1 MPKILLTSLCEQ
13 TPTIAIS
20 DNRGLAVRALAYNR
34 TNANDSPDEL
44 ITRNRYN
51 PLGQLIASRDAR
63 LEIDNFR
70 YQYNLAGAALRTDGV
85 DNGTMLQLTD
95 IEGRTVESLDA
106 NGTRSWLTY
115 EPELGRPLEHQ
126 QQTHDGLKTI
136 TDRFFYGENSN
147 EHKTANLNGQC
158 IRHYDTAGLQ
168 QVVSLSITGTPLQQQ
183 RHLLTDILGLVDWF
197 GEEQSW
203 QSRLGHQLFVTR
215 CTTDALGQPIT
226 QTDAKGHTQ
235 RMAYNRA
242 GQLIGSWLTLRRGHE
257 QIIVQSLTYSAAGQ
271 KLWEE
276 SGNGVVTEYRY
287 EAETQRLIGIK
298 TTRPERVQGPKILQ
312 DLRYDYDP
320 VGNILA
326 IHNDAEATRFYRNQK
341 VVPETTYRYDALYQ
355 LIEATG
361 RESDN
366 NAAQSASLPALSSLT
381 DGNQYVNYTR
391 HYSYDRAGNLLKIQH
406 TGASQYSTNIT
417 VSDSSNHG
425 IQQQDGDGLT
435 AADIRRQFDAAGN
448 QQQLQPGQQL
458 QWNARHQLQQVTTVR
473 RGAENAANDDEN
485 YLYASDG
492 MRVMKQSIQHTDNT
506 RQTSTV
512 TYLPGLELRSQ
523 HNDNQLTEDFQ
534 VITVGAA
541 GRAQVR
547 VLHWEHGKPDE
558 IDNNQLR
565 YSFDNQIGSS
575 LLELDNNGDIISQEE
590 YYPFGGTALFSA
602 RNTLEAKYKTLR
614 YSGKERDATGL
625 YYYGFRYYIPWL
637 SRWLSAD
644 PAGTID
650 GLNLFCMVDNNP
662 VTFHDSDG
670 LRKTGRA
677 ARKQVAKA
685 FVHSSHMPVLEQIS
699 REHNIAISVR
709 EAGTYTIKALEVGA
723 AAKGHNILEK
733 TIKPG
738 SLKNAY
744 GAQAASVLKRTKSIG
759 VVGMVGA
766 WNNDG
771 IYGIHVHNNIANVDH
786 IVPIDLQN
794 PQNNTDFKKFVKD
807 GLITPYTG
815 DYDMHDIIRFH
826 AHQGAVPKAESA
838 EETEVKNLINQGVV
852 RVDINRPADNI
863 AMNVIRHGPQVNF
876 VPYMWEHEQ
885 DKVVKDN
892 GYLGIVARPGPF
904 PIAMVHQGQ
913 WGIFDNTEELF
924 RFYKDSNTPL
934 PEHWAQEFQDRG
946 NGNVATP
953 SHAKILDY
961 RNS

>member
-20 DNRGLAVRALAYNR
+20 DNRGLAIRALAYNR

-44 ITRNRYN
+44 ITCNSYN
-51 PLGQLIASRDAR
+51 PLGQLITSRDAR

-70 YQYNLAGAALRTDGV
+70 YQYNLGGAMLRTDGV

-95 IEGRTVESLDA
+95 IEGRPVESLDA
-106 NGTRSWLTY
+106 KGTRSWLTY

-126 QQTHDGLKTI
+126 QQTHYGLKTI
-136 TDRFFYGENSN
+136 TDRFFYGDNSP
-147 EHKTANLNGQC
+147 EHTAANLNGQC

-183 RHLLTDILGLVDWF
+183 RQLLTDILGPVDWF

-226 QTDAKGHTQ
+226 QTDAKGHIQ

-242 GQLIGSWLTLRRGHE
+242 GQLTGCWLTLNGGGE
-257 QIIVQSLTYSAAGQ
+257 QVIVQSLTYSAAGQ
-271 KLWEE
+271 KLREE

-298 TTRPERVQGPKILQ
+298 TTRPERVQGPKTLQ

-341 VVPETTYRYDALYQ
+341 IVPETTYHYDALYQ
-355 LIEATG
+355 LTEATG
-361 RESDN
+361 RESDSN
-366 NAAQSASLPALSSLT
+366 GAQNAKLPALSSLT
-381 DGNQYVNYTR
+381 DGNQYVKYTR
-391 HYSYDRAGNLLKIQH
+391 RYTYDRAGNLLKIQH

-435 AADIRRQFDAAGN
+435 AADIHRQFDAAGN

-492 MRVMKQSIQHTDNT
+492 MRVMKQSIQHTNST

-534 VITVGAA
+534 VIIVGAA

-547 VLHWEHGKPDE
+547 VLHWEHGQPDE

-590 YYPFGGTALFSA
+590 YYPFGGTAVFAA
-602 RNTLEAKYKTLR
+602 RNTVEAKYKTVR

-625 YYYGFRYYIPWL
+625 YYYGFRYYLPWL
-637 SRWLSAD
+637 GRWLSAD

-650 GLNLFCMVDNNP
+650 GLNLYRMVRNNP
-662 VTFHDSDG
+662 ISLMDEDG
-670 LRKTGRA
+670 RIPNATQGNFNDVSEFKPTKVREKEYLTD
-677 ARKQVAKA
+677 
-685 FVHSSHMPVLEQIS
+685 VLENMENEKKLGDKIAKSMSGQDVNSIQRYTKGVSNAINDYLRHGVVKGTDSINILGKKIQKVEKALKKMPKTTGDFLRAVPDNGIS
-699 REHNIAISVR
+699 TKLSSGTLKIGDRVGDPAFLSTTTSINALKTQQFFRELETVVVYDIHST
-709 EAGTYTIKALEVGA
+709 AGTYLPFRPFTSVSLPQREVLLPRNGQYEIEDFTIFNEDDERGGERKVTYV
-723 AAKGHNILEK
+723 KINHVPNSNNIP
-733 TIKPG
+733 T
-738 SLKNAY
+738 Y
-744 GAQAASVLKRTKSIG
+744 R
-759 VVGMVGA
+759 M
-766 WNNDG
+766 NDG
-771 IYGIHVHNNIANVDH
+771 EKYEVINEKASNNAGRLSNLLKVIGFN
-786 IVPIDLQN
+786 
-794 PQNNTDFKKFVKD
+794 KK
-807 GLITPYTG
+807 
-815 DYDMHDIIRFH
+815 
-826 AHQGAVPKAESA
+826 
-838 EETEVKNLINQGVV
+838 
-852 RVDINRPADNI
+852 PA
-863 AMNVIRHGPQVNF
+863 
-876 VPYMWEHEQ
+876 
-885 DKVVKDN
+885 
-892 GYLGIVARPGPF
+892 
-904 PIAMVHQGQ
+904 
-913 WGIFDNTEELF
+913 
-924 RFYKDSNTPL
+924 
-934 PEHWAQEFQDRG
+934 
-946 NGNVATP
+946 
-953 SHAKILDY
+953 
-961 RNS
+961 

>member
-1 MPKILLTSLCEQ
+1 
-13 TPTIAIS
+13 
-20 DNRGLAVRALAYNR
+20 
-34 TNANDSPDEL
+34 
-44 ITRNRYN
+44 
-51 PLGQLIASRDAR
+51 
-63 LEIDNFR
+63 
-70 YQYNLAGAALRTDGV
+70 
-85 DNGTMLQLTD
+85 
-95 IEGRTVESLDA
+95 
-106 NGTRSWLTY
+106 
-115 EPELGRPLEHQ
+115 
-126 QQTHDGLKTI
+126 
-136 TDRFFYGENSN
+136 
-147 EHKTANLNGQC
+147 
-158 IRHYDTAGLQ
+158 
-168 QVVSLSITGTPLQQQ
+168 
-183 RHLLTDILGLVDWF
+183 
-197 GEEQSW
+197 
-203 QSRLGHQLFVTR
+203 
-215 CTTDALGQPIT
+215 
-226 QTDAKGHTQ
+226 
-235 RMAYNRA
+235 
-242 GQLIGSWLTLRRGHE
+242 
-257 QIIVQSLTYSAAGQ
+257 
-271 KLWEE
+271 
-276 SGNGVVTEYRY
+276 
-287 EAETQRLIGIK
+287 
-298 TTRPERVQGPKILQ
+298 
-312 DLRYDYDP
+312 
-320 VGNILA
+320 
-326 IHNDAEATRFYRNQK
+326 
-341 VVPETTYRYDALYQ
+341 
-355 LIEATG
+355 
-361 RESDN
+361 
-366 NAAQSASLPALSSLT
+366 
-381 DGNQYVNYTR
+381 
-391 HYSYDRAGNLLKIQH
+391 
-406 TGASQYSTNIT
+406 
-417 VSDSSNHG
+417 
-425 IQQQDGDGLT
+425 
-435 AADIRRQFDAAGN
+435 
-448 QQQLQPGQQL
+448 
-458 QWNARHQLQQVTTVR
+458 
-473 RGAENAANDDEN
+473 
-485 YLYASDG
+485 
-492 MRVMKQSIQHTDNT
+492 
-506 RQTSTV
+506 
-512 TYLPGLELRSQ
+512 
-523 HNDNQLTEDFQ
+523 
-534 VITVGAA
+534 
-541 GRAQVR
+541 AQVR

-602 RNTLEAKYKTLR
+602 RNTLEAKYKTVR

-637 SRWLSAD
+637 GRWLSAD

-744 GAQAASVLKRTKSIG
+744 GAQAASVLKRAKSTG

-838 EETEVKNLINQGVV
+838 EETGVKDLINHGVAK
-852 RVDINRPADNI
+852 VDINRPADNI
-863 AMNVIRHGPQVNF
+863 AMNVIRHGPQVSF

-885 DKVVKDN
+885 DKVIKDN

-924 RFYKDSNTPL
+924 NFYRDTNTSL
-934 PEHWAQEFQDRG
+934 PKHWAQEFQDRG
-946 NGNVATP
+946 RGNVATP
-953 SHAKILDY
+953 SHARILDHL
-961 RNS
+961 NSQQAA

>member
-1 MPKILLTSLCEQ
+1 MTNPFNPIIYSN

-44 ITRNRYN
+44 ITCNSYN

-63 LEIDNFR
+63 LDIDNFR
-70 YQYNLAGAALRTDGV
+70 YQHNLGGAVLRTEGV
-85 DNGTMLQLTD
+85 DNGRSVQLAD
-95 IEGRTVESLDA
+95 IEGRPVVSLDA
-106 NGTRSWLTY
+106 NGTRTWLTY
-115 EPELGRPLEHQ
+115 EPELGRPLEHY
-126 QQTHDGLKTI
+126 QQTKHGLKTI
-136 TDRFFYGENSN
+136 TDRFLYGKSSN

-168 QVVSLSITGTPLQQQ
+168 ELVSLSITGVALQQQ
-183 RHLLTDILGLVDWF
+183 RQLLTDTLGPVDWF

-203 QSRLGHQLFVTR
+203 RSRLSQPFVTR
-215 CTTDALGQPIT
+215 CTTGALGQPIT
-226 QTDAKGHTQ
+226 QTDAKGHSQ
-235 RMAYNRA
+235 RMAYNRT

-271 KLWEE
+271 KLCEE

-298 TTRPERVQGPKILQ
+298 TIRPERVQGPKILQ

-341 VVPETTYRYDALYQ
+341 VVPENIYRYDALYQ

-361 RESDN
+361 RETDSN
-366 NAAQSASLPALSSLT
+366 GAQSAHLPALSSLT

-391 HYSYDRAGNLLKIQH
+391 RYSYDRAGNLLKIQH

-435 AADIRRQFDAAGN
+435 AADIRGQFDAAGN

-590 YYPFGGTALFSA
+590 YYPFGGTAIFAA
-602 RNTLEAKYKTLR
+602 RNTTEVKYKTVR

-625 YYYGFRYYIPWL
+625 YYYGFRYYMPWL
-637 SRWLSAD
+637 GRWLSAD

-699 REHNIAISVR
+699 REHNIAMSVR
-709 EAGTYTIKALEVGA
+709 EAGIYTIKALEVGA

-744 GAQAASVLKRTKSIG
+744 GAQAASVLKLAKSIG

-838 EETEVKNLINQGVV
+838 EETGVKDLINHGVAK
-852 RVDINRPADNI
+852 VDINRPADNTS
-863 AMNVIRHGPQVNF
+863 MNVVRHGPQVSF

-924 RFYKDSNTPL
+924 SFYKNTNTPL

-961 RNS
+961 RNSQ

>member
-1 MPKILLTSLCEQ
+1 
-13 TPTIAIS
+13 
-20 DNRGLAVRALAYNR
+20 
-34 TNANDSPDEL
+34 
-44 ITRNRYN
+44 
-51 PLGQLIASRDAR
+51 
-63 LEIDNFR
+63 
-70 YQYNLAGAALRTDGV
+70 
-85 DNGTMLQLTD
+85 
-95 IEGRTVESLDA
+95 
-106 NGTRSWLTY
+106 
-115 EPELGRPLEHQ
+115 
-126 QQTHDGLKTI
+126 
-136 TDRFFYGENSN
+136 
-147 EHKTANLNGQC
+147 
-158 IRHYDTAGLQ
+158 
-168 QVVSLSITGTPLQQQ
+168 
-183 RHLLTDILGLVDWF
+183 
-197 GEEQSW
+197 
-203 QSRLGHQLFVTR
+203 
-215 CTTDALGQPIT
+215 
-226 QTDAKGHTQ
+226 
-235 RMAYNRA
+235 
-242 GQLIGSWLTLRRGHE
+242 
-257 QIIVQSLTYSAAGQ
+257 
-271 KLWEE
+271 
-276 SGNGVVTEYRY
+276 
-287 EAETQRLIGIK
+287 
-298 TTRPERVQGPKILQ
+298 
-312 DLRYDYDP
+312 
-320 VGNILA
+320 
-326 IHNDAEATRFYRNQK
+326 
-341 VVPETTYRYDALYQ
+341 
-355 LIEATG
+355 
-361 RESDN
+361 
-366 NAAQSASLPALSSLT
+366 
-381 DGNQYVNYTR
+381 
-391 HYSYDRAGNLLKIQH
+391 
-406 TGASQYSTNIT
+406 
-417 VSDSSNHG
+417 
-425 IQQQDGDGLT
+425 
-435 AADIRRQFDAAGN
+435 
-448 QQQLQPGQQL
+448 
-458 QWNARHQLQQVTTVR
+458 
-473 RGAENAANDDEN
+473 
-485 YLYASDG
+485 
-492 MRVMKQSIQHTDNT
+492 
-506 RQTSTV
+506 
-512 TYLPGLELRSQ
+512 
-523 HNDNQLTEDFQ
+523 
-534 VITVGAA
+534 
-541 GRAQVR
+541 
-547 VLHWEHGKPDE
+547 
-558 IDNNQLR
+558 
-565 YSFDNQIGSS
+565 
-575 LLELDNNGDIISQEE
+575 LDNNGDIISQEE

-602 RNTLEAKYKTLR
+602 RNTLEAKYKTVR

-637 SRWLSAD
+637 GRWLSAD

-838 EETEVKNLINQGVV
+838 EETEVKNLINQGVG